1 MAVAIL
7 QSPNIPFDQAYG
19 PNPVTLTGIPV
30 DPITGLLAAQK
41 YVLRIYRNGTLI
53 ADLRQSPNSQALAIF
68 DIQNTLQNFV
78 APSPSD
84 IESTGYNNN
93 DLATATNESTPY
105 SFDVGFENNG
115 VVTIDLSTPQQF
127 LDFGGTKTYY
137 DVPYSAAPFVP
148 VLTTN
153 AGSCTNVLKRAD
165 VFSDVQ
171 TFRLGSE
178 ITDGKPP
185 WLTSTTRVYERDV
198 TIDDMT
204 TLSYYNGVSGTGPGN
219 AAGIEA
225 FTFWQYNNTTE
236 PATLLSTNTVYN
248 NQGNGGGPNVTTGDG
263 TIPSYPFRGITVGTG
278 PVNFQDFDGTAVT
291 HYYVAANAWTPSSC
305 PSTVNNLTDDSMF
318 DVFRFNIIDPKCND
332 YPEFQ
337 FSWLNSY
344 GFRDYYS
351 FSKRKERSIAIGRN
365 TYLKEAADYNG
376 SSYSVD
382 VSDRGTTVFSQT
394 LMEKFSAFTDY
405 LSDAEAKYLEGL
417 FISADVRVRFND
429 NPIPQRY
436 EWYPITL
443 LTSSYTEKTY
453 RKDRLF
459 QYNIDFKI
467 AHNIK
472 SQRG

>member
-7 QSPNIPFDQAYG
+7 QSPNLPFDQAYG

-30 DPITGLLAAQK
+30 DPITGVLAAQK

-68 DIQNTLQNFV
+68 DIQNTIQNFV

-84 IESTGYNNN
+84 IEQIGYLGN

-105 SFDVGFENNG
+105 SFEVGYENNG
-115 VVTIDLSTPQQF
+115 IVTIDFVDPEIHT
-127 LDFGGTKTYY
+127 DFGGTKSYY
-137 DVPYSAAPFVP
+137 DVPYSAAPFQPAV
-148 VLTTN
+148 T
-153 AGSCTNVLKRAD
+153 GSGGCNSVLKRAD
-165 VFSDVQ
+165 VFSDVR

-185 WLTSTTRVYERDV
+185 WLTGGTRVYEQNV

-204 TLSYYNGVSGTGPGN
+204 TLSFYNSVTAIGTVG

-236 PATLLSTNTVYN
+236 PATLLSTNTIYN
-248 NQGNGGGPNVTTGDG
+248 NISNGGGPNVALGDA
-263 TIPSYPFRGITVGTG
+263 IVPVYPYQAITVGTG
-278 PVNFQDFDGTAVT
+278 PRNFQDFDGTAVT
-291 HYYVAANAWTPSSC
+291 HYYVAANVYTGNGC
-305 PSTVNNLTDDSMF
+305 TSTVPNLADASMF
-318 DVFRFNIIDPKCND
+318 DVYRFNIIDPKCND

-344 GFRDYYS
+344 GFRDYFS
-351 FSKRKERSIAIGRN
+351 FSKRKERSVAIKRN
-365 TYLKEAADYNG
+365 TYLREAADYNA

-382 VSDRGTTVFSQT
+382 VSDRGTTVYSQT

-405 LSDAEAKYLEGL
+405 LTDAEAKYLEGL
-417 FISADVRVRFND
+417 FISADVKVRFND
-429 NPIPQRY
+429 TPSPQRY
-436 EWYPITL
+436 DWYPITL

-459 QYNIDFKI
+459 QYSIDFKI

>member
-30 DPITGLLAAQK
+30 DPITGVLQAQK

-78 APSPSD
+78 APSPAT
-84 IESTGYNNN
+84 IEETGYAGL

-105 SFDVGFENNG
+105 SFEVGFENNG
-115 VVTIDLSTPQQF
+115 VVTIEFVDPVIHI
-127 LDFGGTKTYY
+127 DFGGSKEYWQ
-137 DVPYSAAPFVP
+137 VPYSAAPFIP
-148 VLTTN
+148 VLSTN
-153 AGSCTNVLKRAD
+153 AATCTNVVKRAN
-165 VFSDVQ
+165 VFSDVRA
-171 TFRLGSE
+171 FRTGAE

-185 WLTSTTRVYERDV
+185 WLTSTTAVYERNV
-198 TIDDMT
+198 TVDDMT
-204 TLSYYNGVSGTGPGN
+204 TLSYYNGIGGTGP
-219 AAGIEA
+219 ATAKGIEA
-225 FTFWQYNNTTE
+225 FAFWQYSDNTF
-236 PATLLSTNTVYN
+236 LSYDVIYN
-248 NQGNGGGPNVTTGDG
+248 NQTNGGGPNTTTGQG
-263 TIPSYPFRGITVGTG
+263 IVPTYPFVGITAGTG
-278 PVNFQDFDGTAVT
+278 PKNMPSFGGSSVT
-291 HYYVAANAWTPSSC
+291 HYYVAVNTWTPSSC
-305 PSTVNNLTDDSMF
+305 TGETTNLTDDSIF
-318 DVFRFNIIDPKCND
+318 DVFRFNIIDPLCND

-351 FSKRKERSIAIGRN
+351 FSKRKERSVGINRN
-365 TYLKEAADYNG
+365 TYLREAADYNG

-382 VSDRGTTVFSQT
+382 VADRGTTVYSQT
-394 LMEKFSAFTDY
+394 LIERFSAFTDY
-405 LSDAEAKYLEGL
+405 LSDADAKYLEGL
-417 FISADVRVRFND
+417 FISADVKVRFD
-429 NPIPQRY
+429 DAEGALRY
-436 EWYPITL
+436 EWYPISL
-443 LTSSYTEKTY
+443 LSSSYTEKNY